1 MTEVRTE
8 LAFEDFTAGRVFDL
22 GTIEIDRDE
31 MIAFAAQYDPQPVH
45 LDDAAAAR
53 NPLVGKLCASSLF
66 VAALWSRAFAEQVLN
81 RSTALGSP
89 GGNNVSWPA
98 PVFPGDQ
105 LTVRSGVLSS
115 RLSKGQPGV
124 GLVDVLATLHRDD
137 QCVYRAQFALLLGT
151 H

>member
-22 GTIEIDRDE
+22 GTIDLDRDE
-31 MIAFAAQYDPQPVH
+31 MVTFASRYDPQPTY

-53 NPLVGKLCASSLF
+53 NPLVGKLCASGLF

-81 RSTALGSP
+81 RSTALSSP
-89 GGNNVSWPA
+89 GANNISWPA
-98 PVFPGDQ
+98 PVFAGDQ
-105 LTVRSGVLSS
+105 LAIRGGVLSS

-124 GLVDVLATLHRDD
+124 GLVDVLATSHRDD
-137 QCVYRAQFALLLGT
+137 QCVYRAQFALLLAT
-151 H
+151 R